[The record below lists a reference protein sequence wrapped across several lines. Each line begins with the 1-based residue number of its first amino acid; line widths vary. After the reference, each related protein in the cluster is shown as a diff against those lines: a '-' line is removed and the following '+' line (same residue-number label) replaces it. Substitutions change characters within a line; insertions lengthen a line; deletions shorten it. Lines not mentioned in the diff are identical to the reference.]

1 MIRRVWTNGPVVKS
15 VSASVVSRVL
25 ELHPRCLGREAATR
39 SKENTERAHLVS
51 ESGKEGVTMDVEEK
65 MKTLIRDLSPDS
77 PEYKKY
83 ITGIVTQGMK
93 FHQQAKVSRT
103 LDSQLLNILKGI

>member
-1 MIRRVWTNGPVVKS
+1 
-15 VSASVVSRVL
+15 
-25 ELHPRCLGREAATR
+25 
-39 SKENTERAHLVS
+39 
-51 ESGKEGVTMDVEEK
+51 MDVEEK